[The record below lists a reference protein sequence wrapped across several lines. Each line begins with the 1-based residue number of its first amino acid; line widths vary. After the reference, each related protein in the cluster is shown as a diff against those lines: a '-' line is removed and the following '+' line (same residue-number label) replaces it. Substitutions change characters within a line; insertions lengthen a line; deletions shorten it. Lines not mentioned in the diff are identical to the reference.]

1 MAKLSPEDMRE
12 AVSGLM
18 AARAAMDDGSEPS
31 ISAEEMAEAMS
42 HPLAAE
48 YVGEMLEREPGS
60 CVAGS
65 DAPDFE
71 LPLADGSGSVRLSDH
86 FGKRPV
92 ALVFG
97 SYT

>member
-1 MAKLSPEDMRE
+1 MKE
-12 AVSGLM
+12 AVSSIL
-18 AARAAMDDGSEPS
+18 AVRAAIDDGSEHS
-31 ISAEEMAEAMS
+31 ISAEEMAEVMS
-42 HPLAAE
+42 HPLADE
-48 YVGEMLEREPGS
+48 YVSEMLERESGS
-60 CVAGS
+60 CVVGS

-71 LPLADGSGSVRLSDH
+71 LPLADGNGSVRLSGH